1 MKLIASTFKAINRYK
16 QRGVHARCLY
26 EKACWCFTW
35 NKFYAPIAL

>member
-26 EKACWCFTW
+26 EKVC
-35 NKFYAPIAL
+35 